1 GVGYAFGVG
10 RFGAF
15 GGPLVGGLL
24 IGMNLPL
31 QELYVIAAM
40 PLIVSV
46 IACLIMIRLHDTGLN
61 AAHSAPAL
69 GH

>member
-1 GVGYAFGVG
+1 
-10 RFGAF
+10 
-15 GGPLVGGLL
+15 
-24 IGMNLPL
+24 
-31 QELYVIAAM
+31 M